1 MIVKGRRK
9 EMQRPVKVCGL
20 IQQQWAC
27 ASGRRGTGTEPPGTI
42 NARTA
47 TTAAWSV
54 SLRRPGWPPGS
65 PKHACVEMFE
75 PAPACGIV
83 NRSGMA
89 LQLYAIY
96 ARCNHCGI
104 YDRNPQWCVLCGRAK
119 DGSAGTAPVPP
130 VRLEAKRT
138 APKSRPAKKKRPEP
152 RARTKAKAVKPR
164 SSTKKRR
171 VLPAKTKPKPKQ
183 LKSHSPKKRPLL
195 PAKAKS
201 KAKKSPPPRQKGRV
215 PPAARAPKKKT
226 RRR

>member
-1 MIVKGRRK
+1 MGKFPLFQMSWSAPAPRFLAGEQVKTALPIVKECRGFFGPDRAVELLHLPQGTKARSMIVKGRRK
-9 EMQRPVKVCGL
+9 EIQRPVKVCGL

-27 ASGRRGTGTEPPGTI
+27 ASGRRGDRY
-42 NARTA
+42 RT
-47 TTAAWSV
+47 SRYP
-54 SLRRPGWPPGS
+54 LRQDSHHRRVERAPSQAGVPPGS
-65 PKHACVEMFE
+65 PKHACAEMFD

-138 APKSRPAKKKRPEP
+138 APKSRPAKK
-152 RARTKAKAVKPR
+152 
-164 SSTKKRR
+164 SGLS
-171 VLPAKTKPKPKQ
+171 
-183 LKSHSPKKRPLL
+183 
-195 PAKAKS
+195 
-201 KAKKSPPPRQKGRV
+201 
-215 PPAARAPKKKT
+215 RAPGP
-226 RRR
+226 RRKP